1 MTRMTEPPSPHGST
15 PTTPAAGEHLGA
27 PAGQPAEPAGQPAEP
42 GGASPQAGGVPSR
55 AAVLLFVAGSI
66 TVLLLAAVS
75 FLAGV
80 GVERLGLLSPA
91 PEPTPP
97 ASLTTGERLELIEE
111 AWTLLFD
118 NYVDSTALDA
128 TAMSYAA
135 ISALADAVGDTAH
148 TMFLTPDDLAASRES
163 LSGTYA
169 GIGTEMN
176 LVDDEPVIVG
186 VFRDTP
192 AERAGLLVDDVIAEI
207 DGEPTKGVAL
217 DVIVSRI
224 RGPEGTAVT
233 LGIRRTG
240 SAGLLSVR
248 IVRATVSIPV
258 VTAGVVPGTTI
269 RVVRLEQFSD
279 GVADALRV
287 ELRSAVESG
296 ATGLVLDLRGNE
308 GGYVV
313 EATRVASEFLRD
325 GVVYIERD
333 AKRREAPVPV
343 VEGGIALDLP
353 VVVLV
358 DGATASAAEIVT
370 GALQDAGR
378 SVTIGTRTFGTG
390 TVLSLFELSDGSALR
405 IGTVEWLTPDGRVIW
420 RNGLE
425 PDVTVELPED
435 ARPILPE
442 DLEGASEADV
452 RSSGDAQLLA
462 ALERLLGRPY

>member
-1 MTRMTEPPSPHGST
+1 MTGMTQPPSPREPA
-15 PTTPAAGEHLGA
+15 PTVPTAGEAAGASVE
-27 PAGQPAEPAGQPAEP
+27 PSAEAHAEP
-42 GGASPQAGGVPSR
+42 GVPASRDGVPSR

-80 GVERLGLLSPA
+80 GVERLGLLAQA
-91 PEPTPP
+91 PEPTAP
-97 ASLTTGERLELIEE
+97 ASLTTGERLELVKE

-176 LVDDEPVIVG
+176 VVDDEPVIVG

-192 AERAGLLVDDVIAEI
+192 AERAGLLVDDVIEEI

-224 RGPEGTAVT
+224 RGPEGTPVT
-233 LGIRRTG
+233 LGIRRAG
-240 SAGLLSVR
+240 SADPITVR

-269 RVVRLEQFSD
+269 RVVHLEQFSD
-279 GVADALRV
+279 GAADALRG
-287 ELRSAVESG
+287 ELESAVASG
-296 ATGLVLDLRGNE
+296 ASGLVLDLRGNE
-308 GGYVV
+308 GGYVI

-333 AKRREAPVPV
+333 AKRRESPVPV
-343 VEGGIALDLP
+343 VEGGVAPDLP
-353 VVVLV
+353 LVVLV

-425 PDVTVELPED
+425 PDVIVELREG
-435 ARPILPE
+435 ARPILPD
-442 DLEGASEADV
+442 DLEGATEADV
-452 RSSGDAQLLA
+452 RASGDAQLLA
-462 ALERLLGRPY
+462 AIARLLGRPY

>member
-1 MTRMTEPPSPHGST
+1 MTPMTEPSSPLE
-15 PTTPAAGEHLGA
+15 PTPATPPGVPA
-27 PAGQPAEPAGQPAEP
+27 PRA
-42 GGASPQAGGVPSR
+42 GGAPSR
-55 AAVLLFVAGSI
+55 AAVLIFVAGTI
-66 TVLLLAAVS
+66 AVLLLATVS

-80 GVERLGLLSPA
+80 GVERLGLLAPA
-91 PEPTPP
+91 PEPTAP
-97 ASLTTGERLELIEE
+97 ASVTTGERLELIEE

-118 NYVDSTALDA
+118 NYVDTTSLDA

-163 LSGTYA
+163 LSGSYA

-176 LVDDEPVIVG
+176 LIDDEPVIVG

-192 AERAGLLVDDVIAEI
+192 AERAGLLADDVIAEI
-207 DGEPTKGVAL
+207 DGQPTKGVAL

-224 RGPEGTAVT
+224 RGPEGTPVT
-233 LGIRRTG
+233 LGIRRGGATE
-240 SAGLLSVR
+240 LLTIR

-258 VTAGVVPGTTI
+258 VTAGVVPGTAI
-269 RVVRLEQFSD
+269 RVVHLEQFSD
-279 GVADALRV
+279 GVADALRG
-287 ELRSAVESG
+287 ELEAALASG

-333 AKRREAPVPV
+333 SKRRESPVTV
-343 VEGGIALDLP
+343 IEGGIAPDLP
-353 VVVLV
+353 LVVLV

-370 GALQDAGR
+370 GALQDADR

-425 PDVTVELPED
+425 PDLTVELPEG
-435 ARPILPE
+435 ARPILPD
-442 DLEGASEADV
+442 DLEGATEADV
-452 RSSGDAQLLA
+452 RASGDAQLLA
-462 ALERLLGRPY
+462 AIARLLGRPY

>member
-1 MTRMTEPPSPHGST
+1 MTRMTDPSSPLEPTPATPPGAPSPR
-15 PTTPAAGEHLGA
+15 
-27 PAGQPAEPAGQPAEP
+27 P
-42 GGASPQAGGVPSR
+42 GGAPSR
-55 AAVLLFVAGSI
+55 AAVLLFVAGAV

-91 PEPTPP
+91 PAPTPP

-118 NYVDSTALDA
+118 NYVDTTSLDA

-163 LSGTYA
+163 LSGSYA

-176 LVDDEPVIVG
+176 VVDDEPVIVG
-186 VFRDTP
+186 VFRETP
-192 AERAGLLVDDVIAEI
+192 AARAGLLVDDVIVEV
-207 DGEPTKGVAL
+207 DGAPTKGVAL

-224 RGPEGTAVT
+224 RGPEGTPVT
-233 LGIRRTG
+233 LGIRRAG
-240 SAGLLSVR
+240 STELLTFR

-258 VTAGVVPGTTI
+258 VTAGIVPGTSI
-269 RVVRLEQFSD
+269 RVVHLEQFSQ
-279 GVADALRV
+279 GVADALRA
-287 ELRSAVESG
+287 ELEAAIDAG
-296 ATGLVLDLRGNE
+296 ASGLVLDLRGNE

-313 EATRVASEFLRD
+313 EATNVASEFLRD

-333 AKRREAPVPV
+333 AKRRETPVPV
-343 VEGGIALDLP
+343 VEGGVAPDLP

-425 PDVTVELPED
+425 PDVTVELPD
-435 ARPILPE
+435 GARPILPE
-442 DLEGASEADV
+442 DLEGSSEADL
-452 RSSGDAQLLA
+452 RASGDAQLLA
-462 ALERLLGRPY
+462 ALARLLGRPY

>member
-1 MTRMTEPPSPHGST
+1 MTRMTEPPSQHGSA
-15 PTTPAAGEHLGA
+15 PPRGGGA
-27 PAGQPAEPAGQPAEP
+27 P
-42 GGASPQAGGVPSR
+42 SR
-55 AAVLLFVAGSI
+55 TAVLLFVAGSV

-91 PEPTPP
+91 PTPTPP

-163 LSGTYA
+163 LSGSYA

-176 LVDDEPVIVG
+176 LLDDEPVIVG
-186 VFRDTP
+186 VFRETP

-224 RGPEGTAVT
+224 RGPEGTPVT
-233 LGIRRTG
+233 LGIRR
-240 SAGLLSVR
+240 AGAAELIEVT

-279 GVADALRV
+279 GVADALRG
-287 ELRSAVESG
+287 ELEAAVAAG

-308 GGYVV
+308 GGYVA

-333 AKRREAPVPV
+333 AKRRETPVPV
-343 VEGGIALDLP
+343 VEGGVATEIPL
-353 VVVLV
+353 VVLV

-390 TVLSLFELSDGSALR
+390 TVLSLFELRDGSALR

-420 RNGLE
+420 RNGLG
-425 PDVTVELPED
+425 PDVVVELPED

-442 DLEGASEADV
+442 DLGDATDADV
-452 RSSGDAQLLA
+452 RASGDAQLLA
-462 ALERLLGRPY
+462 ALARLLGRAY